1 MAIITELWDVEV
13 IWKLAAVTRSKVV
26 IYNVYRSVYLLY
38 FHPLARFPG
47 PKFAA
52 VSEVSH
58 VYNWY
63 VSRKELH
70 DVSLMQFSP
79 IGLLEVTTIIY
90 IVSIR
95 FTTGHVFLKSSF
107 YAGPSD
113 YSTIVMERDPAK
125 HRETKRLMAY
135 GFSSKE
141 LQAQEPILKTNL
153 GLLTHQIETQ
163 GGFDKNGVSLNK
175 FLQGF
180 VFDTIGELALGE
192 PFGALGTGK
201 PHPWIE
207 TIHGAIYF
215 MSIVQIAPR
224 LPILLLALPFVA
236 PWSSIGQFI
245 SFFRYQSAMTRKRL
259 SRPLHDDKRDLF
271 SFLLKEKPDNFSQVA
286 SEAWLGNQAGVM
298 IAAGFDTSAV
308 TAVAASYYLAKNP
321 EKMRRLREEVCE
333 RFTDSSEMSGTAVQ
347 QLSYLAACIE
357 ETMRIMPPIT
367 FGLPRESPGAEVDG
381 KFVPKGTVVSTSG
394 WSITRRHEYFFDPE
408 AFHPERWLPPSHK
421 YYDPLFCNDLKE
433 ASQPFSLGPRVC
445 LGINLAYV
453 ELKLLLARLVWEYKW
468 HLVNEG
474 SFDWDK
480 DRKFQALWVLPQVRV
495 RYERAR

>member
-1 MAIITELWDVEV
+1 
-13 IWKLAAVTRSKVV
+13 
-26 IYNVYRSVYLLY
+26 
-38 FHPLARFPG
+38 
-47 PKFAA
+47 
-52 VSEVSH
+52 
-58 VYNWY
+58 
-63 VSRKELH
+63 
-70 DVSLMQFSP
+70 
-79 IGLLEVTTIIY
+79 
-90 IVSIR
+90 
-95 FTTGHVFLKSSF
+95 
-107 YAGPSD
+107 
-113 YSTIVMERDPAK
+113 
-125 HRETKRLMAY
+125 
-135 GFSSKE
+135 
-141 LQAQEPILKTNL
+141 
-153 GLLTHQIETQ
+153 
-163 GGFDKNGVSLNK
+163 
-175 FLQGF
+175 
-180 VFDTIGELALGE
+180 
-192 PFGALGTGK
+192 
-201 PHPWIE
+201 
-207 TIHGAIYF
+207 

-381 KFVPKGTVVSTSG
+381 KFVPKGVCRTKSPTSQSDIAFICWSCIANAVYQTVVSTSG